1 LDLNFIIL
9 KYALIDR
16 KYMKI
21 FIFGLIAGILILTS
35 CANTPS
41 VAELGE
47 NGEQIVRMAVIGPE
61 FVPSEIT
68 VQAGKT
74 VKLIVDGS
82 KAYGCMK
89 YFTIPSQK
97 IDVELNSGENEFVFT
112 PTASGN
118 IPFSCRMNM
127 AKGVIRVK

>member
-1 LDLNFIIL
+1 MKL
-9 KYALIDR
+9 LIFAVL
-16 KYMKI
+16 I
-21 FIFGLIAGILILTS
+21 GLFLAACTNNSYSAEIA
-35 CANTPS
+35 
-41 VAELGE
+41 E
-47 NGEQIVRMAVIGPE
+47 NGEQIIRIAVIGPE
-61 FVPSEIT
+61 FVPSDIT
-68 VQAGKT
+68 VQPGKT
-74 VKLIVDGS
+74 IKLIVDGS

-97 IDVELNSGENEFVFT
+97 IDVELNEGENEFVFT